1 MPCLKCQRVW
11 QARSVSSDRYLIGIL
26 LGAAAVGY
34 YSPGY
39 SLGGAIGMLYAPFVI
54 FLPPVVSKYRD
65 ERNIDDVSKVLE
77 YSRVKRYN

>member
-1 MPCLKCQRVW
+1 
-11 QARSVSSDRYLIGIL
+11 
-26 LGAAAVGY
+26 
-34 YSPGY
+34 
-39 SLGGAIGMLYAPFVI
+39 MLYAPFVI